1 MAEGKAARPQA
12 QKSTQMRDRLLEWMA
27 YRHAGRIAD
36 ITPELAERASARQAV
51 DDFCVLGHLELE
63 DGQRWRIAPPTLAGL
78 PRGAEEDACAVL
90 CGARTR
96 KTLASMRSACES
108 IGARIESIPVDGQ
121 PAVMQV
127 VAPSNTGLASVA
139 KAAGIRFQYNAALAL
154 LACTPAIRDW
164 PRRRCA
170 MVEGRVEKVLRFSR
184 SRIGW
189 VDSTLAEARTANA
202 GFFRIKRDWDWV
214 NLLKI
219 GEAECA
225 AIDYRAGRLAAASKL
240 RAAAWCGESRTLS
253 LPSQLFP
260 PLLIARGLA
269 LCTGRLPQHEEAS
282 RRISFGGV
290 APEIRKAALAIMGV
304 RLA

>member
-1 MAEGKAARPQA
+1 
-12 QKSTQMRDRLLEWMA
+12 MRDRLLEWMA
-27 YRHAGRIAD
+27 YRRAGRIAD
-36 ITPELAERASARQAV
+36 ITPELAEGASARQAV

-63 DGQRWRIAPPTLAGL
+63 DGRRWRIAPPTLAGL
-78 PRGAEEDACAVL
+78 PRAAEEDACAVL

-96 KTLASMRSACES
+96 KTLASMRSACEGT
-108 IGARIESIPVDGQ
+108 GARIESIPVDGQ

-184 SRIGW
+184 SRIRW
-189 VDSTLAEARTANA
+189 VDSTLAEAGAANA

-225 AIDYRAGRLAAASKL
+225 AIDFRAGRLAAASKL

-290 APEIRKAALAIMGV
+290 APEIRKAAVAIMGV